1 MYPKV
6 REQGG
11 NNMNRNYNNEACF
24 NGGIQDYVDSN
35 GIEFVGS

>member
-1 MYPKV
+1 
-6 REQGG
+6 
-11 NNMNRNYNNEACF
+11 MNRNYNNEACF